1 MRELLYKML
10 ETPSP
15 SGSEL
20 RLQKLIINEMKQI
33 SDKVITHHNY
43 NVINVINSESP
54 TKILLCGHID
64 EIGLYVEKIENN
76 GTCKVTN
83 AGGVRPYMYA
93 GQHVRVINQR
103 NEEIIGVFGYTPK
116 MEDLKVT
123 DLVLDLGTSSKEE
136 TEKLISIGDPIVH
149 ITNYS
154 LLQNDF
160 LAGRALDD
168 KLGAYIVLETL
179 RKVKEKNT
187 QIGVYASTTVG
198 EETTGRG
205 AKMAATLVNPTCAIA
220 IDVSYATDINYR
232 ENLTGDTSLGKGP
245 ILTRG
250 SLMNPIIHEKLM
262 SCAKKLGINI
272 QLDIATSRS
281 YTDADD
287 MYDKCLG
294 IPTYLISIPLRYM
307 HSSVE
312 VCSMKDVEEIIDLL
326 VEFIMTF
333 DPKTNFDPFN
343 GE

>member
-168 KLGAYIVLETL
+168 KLGAYIV
-179 RKVKEKNT
+179 
-187 QIGVYASTTVG
+187 
-198 EETTGRG
+198 
-205 AKMAATLVNPTCAIA
+205 
-220 IDVSYATDINYR
+220 
-232 ENLTGDTSLGKGP
+232 
-245 ILTRG
+245 
-250 SLMNPIIHEKLM
+250 
-262 SCAKKLGINI
+262 
-272 QLDIATSRS
+272 
-281 YTDADD
+281 
-287 MYDKCLG
+287 
-294 IPTYLISIPLRYM
+294 
-307 HSSVE
+307 
-312 VCSMKDVEEIIDLL
+312 
-326 VEFIMTF
+326 
-333 DPKTNFDPFN
+333 
-343 GE
+343 